1 VTLLYLRHQDVD
13 ADTLMPDQWTEI
25 SQNTDDIGEMI
36 KMNGLS
42 PSTAARSCRDV
53 KMENRNASDGMLT

>member
-1 VTLLYLRHQDVD
+1 VD

-53 KMENRNASDGMLT
+53 KMENPNASDGMLT